1 MYSDYGLI
9 SVIVPVY
16 NVEQYLSRCVDS
28 LLAQTYHNLEIILVD
43 DGSTD
48 NSGAIC
54 DLYSKKDKRI
64 SVIHKKNGGL
74 SDARNV
80 GIDLANG
87 SYIGFVDSDDWIAQ
101 NMLETLLHN
110 MIYYEA
116 DVSICRFKF
125 TADEK
130 EKEVAVQNETRIYD
144 KYQAI
149 DAMFID
155 KVFASH
161 ACNKLYKAHLFDN
174 IRFPIGKIYED
185 QFTTYKIIWAANKI
199 VYTNKQCYYYFIR
212 NDSIARGNFD
222 AKQFDVLDATDVI
235 IDFFKERYPEIVK
248 YVQYCWID
256 NYLYL
261 LMNAIRQECDIS
273 GFKMRNKVWQYN
285 KGYILSRNTDVRMK
299 CALLLV
305 CININW
311 FRVIFKI
318 INKIKQ
324 RLKIIRKKG

>member
-1 MYSDYGLI
+1 MCPDYGLI
-9 SVIVPVY
+9 SIIVPVY
-16 NVEQYLSRCVDS
+16 NVEQYLSRCINS
-28 LLAQTYHNLEIILVD
+28 ILEQTYCNFEVILID

-48 NSGAIC
+48 NSGIIC
-54 DLYSKKDKRI
+54 DRYSKKDERI

-87 SYIGFVDSDDWIAQ
+87 AYIGFVDSDDWIAQ
-101 NMLETLLHN
+101 DMLEMLLHN
-110 MIYYEA
+110 MIHYEA
-116 DVSICRFKF
+116 DVSICQFKF
-125 TADEK
+125 TANEK
-130 EKEVAVQNETRIYD
+130 EKVAAVQNETRIYD

-155 KVFASH
+155 KVFASQ

-199 VYTNKQCYYYFIR
+199 IYTNKPCYYYFIR
-212 NDSIARGNFD
+212 NGSIARGDFNV
-222 AKQFDVLDATDVI
+222 KQFDILDATDAI
-235 IDFFKERYPEIVK
+235 IDFFKERYPKVVK
-248 YVQYCWID
+248 YIQYSWID

-261 LMNAIRQECDIS
+261 LMRAIQQECDIS
-273 GFKMRNKVWQYN
+273 VFKMKNKVWQYK
-285 KGYILSRNTDVRMK
+285 KGYILSSNTDIRMK
-299 CALLLV
+299 FALLLV

-318 INKIKQ
+318 INTLKQ
-324 RLKIIRKKG
+324 RLKIMVKKG